1 MPKGEIVLKRIVMVL
16 MAMMIMLTGSTVFA
30 KSAAWMQEG
39 YDFTAPQAALIDSL
53 NYVPNKTDTVTPD
66 EIYGA
71 LMSEVK
77 ESLFIKTRDASQ
89 YKAVLVEKNVN
100 LDVLGKRE
108 AKQAYAENMKGYVD
122 IRVVPTLVSKQKSA
136 LFVEVFDVATNKL
149 VYSNQYKDDDASI
162 EAYQSMMREFCNDF
176 NKVMKR
182 DKFKKK
188 K

>member
-1 MPKGEIVLKRIVMVL
+1 
-16 MAMMIMLTGSTVFA
+16 
-30 KSAAWMQEG
+30 
-39 YDFTAPQAALIDSL
+39 SL

-89 YKAVLVEKNVN
+89 YKAVLAEKNVN

-122 IRVVPTLVSKQKSA
+122 IRVVPTLVSKKKSA

>member
-1 MPKGEIVLKRIVMVL
+1 
-16 MAMMIMLTGSTVFA
+16 
-30 KSAAWMQEG
+30 
-39 YDFTAPQAALIDSL
+39 
-53 NYVPNKTDTVTPD
+53 
-66 EIYGA
+66 
-71 LMSEVK
+71 
-77 ESLFIKTRDASQ
+77 
-89 YKAVLVEKNVN
+89 
-100 LDVLGKRE
+100 
-108 AKQAYAENMKGYVD
+108 MKGYVD